1 MIRLWYQETVMDR
14 KQSWGRSTGLDLLS
28 QSHPAPPPWLPVE
41 FLTSIP
47 APLEPTVPY
56 QLGVNVRNGFGMDRL

>member
-14 KQSWGRSTGLDLLS
+14 KQSWGRSTGLDLMS
-28 QSHPAPPPWLPVE
+28 QSHPVPSTLAAHGI
-41 FLTSIP
+41 LTSISS
-47 APLEPTVPY
+47 PLEPTVPY